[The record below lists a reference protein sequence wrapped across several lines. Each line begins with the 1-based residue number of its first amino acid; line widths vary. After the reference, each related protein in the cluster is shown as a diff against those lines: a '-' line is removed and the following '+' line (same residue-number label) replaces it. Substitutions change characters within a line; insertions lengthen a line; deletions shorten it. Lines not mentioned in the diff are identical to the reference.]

1 MLTAC
6 RMTLAEL
13 LAVYGNLLRF
23 IQAFS
28 NLGTLFT
35 GQDVSFNLT

>member
-1 MLTAC
+1 
-6 RMTLAEL
+6 MTLAEL

-35 GQDVSFNLT
+35 SRDVSYDHK